1 MPHDNRSAP
10 RRSRDRLRQAS
21 VRQQQGDTTHL
32 NRIYGDDDRDNPL
45 IGLEFEMEGDQTFP
59 KGNSP
64 FWLNHYDG
72 SLRGHSIEYVTKYGL
87 QASDAE
93 EALADLSDLLDD
105 SPVDIS
111 PNSTRTS
118 THVHLNA
125 KCLSKAEIVSFAC
138 LWYILEEAFADAL
151 QPSRQGNLFALR
163 GVDMG
168 VGDLANMLSPGLASP
183 SNGLVSSV
191 PHDYRYA
198 AFNWA
203 SMRKHVT
210 IELRLLPGF
219 VDPNDAFP
227 HLQRYLEIYKLVTEV
242 FRTPDMIIKTFSST
256 GPNEFVERYLPT
268 NYAYLTSVF
277 PDPDT
282 TYRYFWRGMRLAQD
296 LAYIIPTWGEPQ
308 EVPTYEDFDVVQ
320 PAEQVG
326 EGPETGT
333 WDIEN
338 ATDGIT
344 YAEVAQVDLEL
355 GQLFAYTTTRVV
367 SGNHD
372 IPPNPQ
378 PTDGRIPGSEQD

>member
-21 VRQQQGDTTHL
+21 VRQQQGDTSHL
-32 NRIYGDDDRDNPL
+32 NRINGDDDRNDPF
-45 IGLEFEMEGDQTFP
+45 IGLEFEMEGDRYFP
-59 KGNSP
+59 EVDSP
-64 FWLNHYDG
+64 HWEYHHDG
-72 SLRGHSIEYVTKYGL
+72 SLRGFSIEYVTKYGVR
-87 QASDAE
+87 SSEAE
-93 EALADLSDLLDD
+93 DALAELCCILDE
-105 SPVDIS
+105 SSVDIS

-163 GVDMG
+163 GVDSG
-168 VGDLANMLSPGLASP
+168 VGDLASMLSPGLTNP
-183 SNGLVSSV
+183 SYSLVASV
-191 PHDYRYA
+191 PYDYRYA

-203 SMRKHVT
+203 SIRKHGT

-219 VDPNDAFP
+219 VDPNDVLP

-320 PAEQVG
+320 PAEQVR
-326 EGPETGT
+326 EGPETGAF
-333 WDIEN
+333 DIEN

-344 YAEVAQVDLEL
+344 FAEVAQVDLEL
-355 GQLFAYTTTRVV
+355 GELFANTASRIV
-367 SGNHD
+367 SGHYD
-372 IPPNPQ
+372 IPTNLQ
-378 PTDGRIPGSEQD
+378 PTDGRLPGSEQD

>member
-21 VRQQQGDTTHL
+21 VYQQQQGDTTHL

-45 IGLEFEMEGDQTFP
+45 IGLEFEMEGDRTFP
-59 KGNSP
+59 QVDSP
-64 FWLNHYDG
+64 YWLNHYDG
-72 SLRGHSIEYVTKYGL
+72 SLRGHSIEYVTKYGV
-87 QASDAE
+87 QASGAE
-93 EALADLSDLLDD
+93 EALTDLSNLLDD
-105 SPVDIS
+105 STVNIS

-168 VGDLANMLSPGLASP
+168 VGDLTSMLSAGLTNP
-183 SNGLVSSV
+183 HQGLVSSV

-203 SMRKHVT
+203 SMRKHGT

-219 VDPNDAFP
+219 VDPLDALP
-227 HLQRYLEIYKLVTEV
+227 HFNRYLEIYKLVTEV

-326 EGPETGT
+326 EGPEAGAF
-333 WDIEN
+333 DIEN
-338 ATDGIT
+338 ATDGIS

-355 GQLFAYTTTRVV
+355 GELFGNTT
-367 SGNHD
+367 
-372 IPPNPQ
+372 
-378 PTDGRIPGSEQD
+378 PTGSSE

>member
-10 RRSRDRLRQAS
+10 RRSRDRLRQAA

-32 NRIYGDDDRDNPL
+32 NRIHGGYDRDNPL
-45 IGLEFEMEGDQTFP
+45 IGLEFEMEGDRTFP
-59 KGNSP
+59 VVDSA
-64 FWLNHYDG
+64 FWSDHYDG
-72 SLRGHSIEYVTKYGL
+72 SLRGYSIEYVTKYGIRV
-87 QASDAE
+87 SDAE
-93 EALADLSDLLDD
+93 EALAALSDLLDN
-105 SPVDIS
+105 STVDIS

-125 KCLSKAEIVSFAC
+125 NCLSKAEIVSFAC
-138 LWYILEEAFADAL
+138 LWYILEEALADAL

-163 GVDMG
+163 GIDIG
-168 VGDLANMLSPGLASP
+168 VGDLASMLSPGLTNP
-183 SNGLVSSV
+183 GRGLVSSV

-203 SMRKHVT
+203 SMRKHGT

-219 VDPNDAFP
+219 DDPNAALP
-227 HLQRYLEIYKLVTEV
+227 HLNRYLEIYKLVTEV
-242 FRTPDMIIKTFSST
+242 FRTPDMIIKTFSSA

-268 NYAYLTSVF
+268 NYAYLCLVF

-296 LAYIIPTWGEPQ
+296 LAYTIPTWGEPQ

-326 EGPETGT
+326 ESPQTGT
-333 WDIEN
+333 FDIEN
-338 ATDGIT
+338 ATYGIT
-344 YAEVAQVDLEL
+344 FEEVAQVDLEL
-355 GQLFAYTTTRVV
+355 GQLFGDTTSSLM
-367 SGNHD
+367 SGRYD
-372 IPPNPQ
+372 IQPNPQ
-378 PTDGRIPGSEQD
+378 PADGRLPGSEQD

>member
-10 RRSRDRLRQAS
+10 RRSRDRLRQSS

-32 NRIYGDDDRDNPL
+32 NRIHGDDDRDNPL
-45 IGLEFEMEGDQTFP
+45 IGLEFEMEGDRTFP
-59 KGNSP
+59 EADSP
-64 FWLNHYDG
+64 YWFRHYDG
-72 SLRGHSIEYVTKYGL
+72 SLRGHSIEYVTKYGV
-87 QASDAE
+87 QASGAE
-93 EALADLSDLLDD
+93 EALSELSSLLDN
-105 SPVDIS
+105 STVDIS

-163 GVDMG
+163 GVDIG
-168 VGDLANMLSPGLASP
+168 VGDLASMLSPGLTNP
-183 SNGLVSSV
+183 TTGLVSSV

-203 SMRKHVT
+203 SMRKHGT

-219 VDPNDAFP
+219 VDPNDVLP
-227 HLQRYLEIYKLVTEV
+227 HLKRYLEIYKLVTEV

-268 NYAYLTSVF
+268 NYKYLASVF
-277 PDPDT
+277 SDPDT

-296 LAYIIPTWGEPQ
+296 LAYTIPTWGEPQ

-320 PAEQVG
+320 SAEQVR
-326 EGPETGT
+326 ESPEARTF
-333 WDIEN
+333 DIEN

-344 YAEVAQVDLEL
+344 FAEVTHVDAEL
-355 GQLFAYTTTRVV
+355 GEHLNYAATTNTDWFARHVYAQR
-367 SGNHD
+367 S
-372 IPPNPQ
+372 
-378 PTDGRIPGSEQD
+378 DGSIQGSEQD

>member
-10 RRSRDRLRQAS
+10 RRSRDRLRQSS

-32 NRIYGDDDRDNPL
+32 NRIHGDGDRDNPL
-45 IGLEFEMEGDQTFP
+45 IGLEFEMEGDRTFP
-59 KGNSP
+59 EVDSP
-64 FWLNHYDG
+64 YWFRHYDG
-72 SLRGHSIEYVTKYGL
+72 SLRGHSIEYVTKYGV
-87 QASDAE
+87 QASGAE
-93 EALADLSDLLDD
+93 EALSELSSLLDN
-105 SPVDIS
+105 STVNIS

-163 GVDMG
+163 GVDIG
-168 VGDLANMLSPGLASP
+168 VGDLASMLSPGLTNPATD
-183 SNGLVSSV
+183 LVSSV

-203 SMRKHVT
+203 SMRKHGT

-219 VDPNDAFP
+219 VDPNDVLP
-227 HLQRYLEIYKLVTEV
+227 HLKRYLEIYKLVTEV

-268 NYAYLTSVF
+268 NYKYLASVF
-277 PDPDT
+277 SDPDT

-296 LAYIIPTWGEPQ
+296 LAYTIPTWGEPQ

-320 PAEQVG
+320 PAEQVR
-326 EGPETGT
+326 ESPEAGT
-333 WDIEN
+333 FDIEN
-338 ATDGIT
+338 ATDWIT
-344 YAEVAQVDLEL
+344 FAGVAQVDREL
-355 GQLFAYTTTRVV
+355 GEHLSYATTTNTDWFA
-367 SGNHD
+367 GNVYA
-372 IPPNPQ
+372 Q
-378 PTDGRIPGSEQD
+378 RSDGSIQGSEQD